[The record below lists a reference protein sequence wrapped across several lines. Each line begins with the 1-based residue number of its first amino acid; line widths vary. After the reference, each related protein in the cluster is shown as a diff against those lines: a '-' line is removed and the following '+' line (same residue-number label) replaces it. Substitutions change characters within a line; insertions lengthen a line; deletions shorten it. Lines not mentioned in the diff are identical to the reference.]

1 MQARNRSDKAG
12 LLPALYVMLAAF
24 LISTGS
30 LLYPVTAFSLGLG
43 ELTLNSTL
51 NEPLR
56 ASIAL
61 EDLDGLDLIDLTISI
76 GSIDDYERAGLQRDT
91 LLTDIDFE
99 VSGSAG
105 QGEVVLSSTRSIN
118 EPFLNL
124 ILIANWPSGRLIR
137 EYTILMDLPGSTV
150 ASTPPAG
157 TAISAS
163 VPNPGAVNAS
173 PASDSYV
180 VQTGDT
186 LFQIAEQTRP
196 DSNVSVQQMMIA
208 LQRANEDAFVNNNI
222 NRIITGRV
230 LRIPPMQDI
239 RLIDQEAANAQVNA
253 QNQALAAQPLAGGA
267 SGGSSNG
274 ATQDELTLLS
284 GDTEAGA
291 GSSDL
296 EATIAALENELMISE
311 ENLDRARLENEELT
325 ARLASLEE
333 QIELLQNIIAIEDER
348 LAQFQAD
355 LAAQAEAAARVAASA
370 QATGESLDSPAPGQA
385 DSLVGQLTSALQSN
399 LVSLAAVLVLVILI
413 LAFLVVRRRRAEAA
427 DTDDFDLDAFEEQVA
442 SSQVIS
448 LAETDTAESGDLE
461 TSDEAES
468 VAGKAGLAG
477 LFAGLMARFR
487 KDSDEE
493 DPDTQALD
501 ELHDEELDE
510 ALDEEEPDVE
520 IVDTDAEDESLDTLG
535 PPDDEYP
542 VSGQMDDAGEDDA
555 FDAVQ
560 QDDTDDTVADTDSE
574 MPEFEIEEPG
584 SDDDS
589 AMEVGNDAD
598 NAPLADA
605 DDSPLTD
612 DDELDALE
620 SALDEIESFEIDD
633 TEEMAEM
640 PSEEQETLEI
650 SIDEVDEVRD
660 AVDSTESETNLT
672 SGEAAES
679 DIEEDVLSAAL
690 DAVDFDDL
698 DDDTGA
704 DAESGSAKHPEQ
716 EAALPEMDSAS
727 EEEHEIDFSVTSNDT
742 SAEADDQAGESGDD
756 TEVFEF
762 SLNEAE
768 APQEPATEA
777 PDEEEE
783 VETFAFSLSGEK
795 PDQEQ
800 AVEET
805 PDEEVEVI
813 SFDPVD
819 QEDDTLAAGS
829 EDDSGADESIDEIE
843 EIAFDDTTLH
853 GDDEEESVYTPRT
866 NMDECDTKLDLAVAY
881 EAMGDLEGAIEI
893 LEEVIA
899 DGNEKQV
906 GQAEKLKTQWQG
918 S

>member
-12 LLPALYVMLAAF
+12 LLPALYAMLAAF

-253 QNQALAAQPLAGGA
+253 QSQALAAQPLTGGA

-284 GDTEAGA
+284 GDTEAGT

-333 QIELLQNIIAIEDER
+333 EIELLQNIIAIEDER

-355 LAAQAEAAARVAASA
+355 LAAQAEASARVAASA
-370 QATGESLDSPAPGQA
+370 QATSESLDSPAPGQA
-385 DSLVGQLTSALQSN
+385 DSLVGQLTSALQSS
-399 LVSLAAVLVLVILI
+399 LVSLAAALVLVILI
-413 LAFLVVRRRRAEAA
+413 LGFLVVRRRRAEAA

-448 LAETDTAESGDLE
+448 LAETDTAESG
-461 TSDEAES
+461 
-468 VAGKAGLAG
+468 
-477 LFAGLMARFR
+477 
-487 KDSDEE
+487 
-493 DPDTQALD
+493 
-501 ELHDEELDE
+501 
-510 ALDEEEPDVE
+510 
-520 IVDTDAEDESLDTLG
+520 
-535 PPDDEYP
+535 
-542 VSGQMDDAGEDDA
+542 
-555 FDAVQ
+555 
-560 QDDTDDTVADTDSE
+560 
-574 MPEFEIEEPG
+574 
-584 SDDDS
+584 
-589 AMEVGNDAD
+589 
-598 NAPLADA
+598 
-605 DDSPLTD
+605 
-612 DDELDALE
+612 
-620 SALDEIESFEIDD
+620 
-633 TEEMAEM
+633 
-640 PSEEQETLEI
+640 
-650 SIDEVDEVRD
+650 
-660 AVDSTESETNLT
+660 
-672 SGEAAES
+672 
-679 DIEEDVLSAAL
+679 
-690 DAVDFDDL
+690 
-698 DDDTGA
+698 
-704 DAESGSAKHPEQ
+704 SAKHPEQ

-742 SAEADDQAGESGDD
+742 STEADDQAGESGDD

-800 AVEET
+800 SVEET

>member
-12 LLPALYVMLAAF
+12 LLPALYAMLAAF

-284 GDTEAGA
+284 GDTEAGT

-333 QIELLQNIIAIEDER
+333 EIELLQNIIAIEDER

-370 QATGESLDSPAPGQA
+370 QATSESLDSPAPGQA
-385 DSLVGQLTSALQSN
+385 DSLVGQLTSALQSS

-413 LAFLVVRRRRAEAA
+413 LGFLVVRRRRAEAA
-427 DTDDFDLDAFEEQVA
+427 VTDDFDLDAFEEQVA

-448 LAETDTAESGDLE
+448 LAETDT
-461 TSDEAES
+461 
-468 VAGKAGLAG
+468 
-477 LFAGLMARFR
+477 
-487 KDSDEE
+487 
-493 DPDTQALD
+493 
-501 ELHDEELDE
+501 
-510 ALDEEEPDVE
+510 
-520 IVDTDAEDESLDTLG
+520 
-535 PPDDEYP
+535 
-542 VSGQMDDAGEDDA
+542 
-555 FDAVQ
+555 
-560 QDDTDDTVADTDSE
+560 
-574 MPEFEIEEPG
+574 
-584 SDDDS
+584 
-589 AMEVGNDAD
+589 
-598 NAPLADA
+598 
-605 DDSPLTD
+605 
-612 DDELDALE
+612 
-620 SALDEIESFEIDD
+620 
-633 TEEMAEM
+633 
-640 PSEEQETLEI
+640 
-650 SIDEVDEVRD
+650 
-660 AVDSTESETNLT
+660 
-672 SGEAAES
+672 
-679 DIEEDVLSAAL
+679 
-690 DAVDFDDL
+690 
-698 DDDTGA
+698 
-704 DAESGSAKHPEQ
+704 AESGSAKHPEQ

-800 AVEET
+800 SVEET

>member
-12 LLPALYVMLAAF
+12 LLPALYAMLAAF

-284 GDTEAGA
+284 DDTEAGT

-333 QIELLQNIIAIEDER
+333 EIELLQNIIAIEDER

-355 LAAQAEAAARVAASA
+355 LAAQAEASARVAASA
-370 QATGESLDSPAPGQA
+370 QATSESLDSPAPGQA
-385 DSLVGQLTSALQSN
+385 DSLVGQLTSALQSS
-399 LVSLAAVLVLVILI
+399 LVSLAAALVLVILI
-413 LAFLVVRRRRAEAA
+413 LGFLVVRRRRAEAA
-427 DTDDFDLDAFEEQVA
+427 VTDDFDLDAFEEQVA

-448 LAETDTAESGDLE
+448 LAETDT
-461 TSDEAES
+461 
-468 VAGKAGLAG
+468 
-477 LFAGLMARFR
+477 
-487 KDSDEE
+487 
-493 DPDTQALD
+493 
-501 ELHDEELDE
+501 
-510 ALDEEEPDVE
+510 
-520 IVDTDAEDESLDTLG
+520 
-535 PPDDEYP
+535 
-542 VSGQMDDAGEDDA
+542 
-555 FDAVQ
+555 
-560 QDDTDDTVADTDSE
+560 
-574 MPEFEIEEPG
+574 
-584 SDDDS
+584 
-589 AMEVGNDAD
+589 
-598 NAPLADA
+598 
-605 DDSPLTD
+605 
-612 DDELDALE
+612 
-620 SALDEIESFEIDD
+620 
-633 TEEMAEM
+633 
-640 PSEEQETLEI
+640 
-650 SIDEVDEVRD
+650 
-660 AVDSTESETNLT
+660 
-672 SGEAAES
+672 
-679 DIEEDVLSAAL
+679 
-690 DAVDFDDL
+690 
-698 DDDTGA
+698 
-704 DAESGSAKHPEQ
+704 AESGSAKHPEQ

-742 SAEADDQAGESGDD
+742 STEADDQAGESGDD

-800 AVEET
+800 SVEET

>member
-12 LLPALYVMLAAF
+12 LLPALYAMLAAF

-56 ASIAL
+56 ASIVL

-284 GDTEAGA
+284 GDTEAGT

-333 QIELLQNIIAIEDER
+333 EIELLQNIIAIEDER

-370 QATGESLDSPAPGQA
+370 QATSESLDSPAPGQA
-385 DSLVGQLTSALQSN
+385 DSLVGQLTSALQSS

-413 LAFLVVRRRRAEAA
+413 LGFLVVRRRRAEAA
-427 DTDDFDLDAFEEQVA
+427 VTDDFDLDAFEEQVA

-448 LAETDTAESGDLE
+448 LAETDT
-461 TSDEAES
+461 
-468 VAGKAGLAG
+468 
-477 LFAGLMARFR
+477 
-487 KDSDEE
+487 
-493 DPDTQALD
+493 
-501 ELHDEELDE
+501 
-510 ALDEEEPDVE
+510 
-520 IVDTDAEDESLDTLG
+520 
-535 PPDDEYP
+535 
-542 VSGQMDDAGEDDA
+542 
-555 FDAVQ
+555 
-560 QDDTDDTVADTDSE
+560 
-574 MPEFEIEEPG
+574 
-584 SDDDS
+584 
-589 AMEVGNDAD
+589 
-598 NAPLADA
+598 
-605 DDSPLTD
+605 
-612 DDELDALE
+612 
-620 SALDEIESFEIDD
+620 
-633 TEEMAEM
+633 
-640 PSEEQETLEI
+640 
-650 SIDEVDEVRD
+650 
-660 AVDSTESETNLT
+660 
-672 SGEAAES
+672 
-679 DIEEDVLSAAL
+679 
-690 DAVDFDDL
+690 
-698 DDDTGA
+698 
-704 DAESGSAKHPEQ
+704 AESGSAKHPEQ

-727 EEEHEIDFSVTSNDT
+727 EEEHEIDFSVTPNDT

-800 AVEET
+800 SVEET